1 MLKVILGIVLLFFTQ
16 QVFSTEIRIQNVN
29 VIIPFPPGGGADH
42 TFRHLESYLLQKK
55 NIKLIP
61 LYKPGANGVIGVT
74 ELYNSKTDGNTIFIG
89 TVGTVAEFKIK
100 NPEKNIILVTMLRT
114 SIFSLVTNH
123 KTKISSLEDFEHRL
137 RSNTRIL
144 FGIGAP
150 TQKIYA
156 EALLDKLG
164 FKHNVDFVNYK
175 GSSPLIQDLI
185 GGHIDVAYVPLTVT
199 KSSIDSNKL
208 VLLATDEDRVGHFN
222 TPSLTNRFK
231 SWEKTDGFVFA
242 LPPHTPPN
250 IVEYWGK
257 ILEDYLN
264 DKEVK
269 SEFYKDFFSPYQYS
283 SQLAEKLTQIT
294 LTKLK

>member
-1 MLKVILGIVLLFFTQ
+1 
-16 QVFSTEIRIQNVN
+16 
-29 VIIPFPPGGGADH
+29 
-42 TFRHLESYLLQKK
+42 
-55 NIKLIP
+55 